1 MIRPRASNSRRS
13 AERLLSRW
21 WPLINV
27 DRRIHT
33 MLDCGSKPQMRH
45 VEAFVR
51 RYVRA
56 VRQFFDNLN
65 RYTPMNGLHRR
76 TLTLRAELKFHGKGP
91 TAHNPGG
98 EFCAVG
104 YFPQKRSKCRSNVT
118 DRRPGFVECTP
129 VAPREDPPTRQSRM
143 ESSREAR

>member
-1 MIRPRASNSRRS
+1 MNS
-13 AERLLSRW
+13 
-21 WPLINV
+21 
-27 DRRIHT
+27 
-33 MLDCGSKPQMRH
+33 
-45 VEAFVR
+45 
-51 RYVRA
+51 
-56 VRQFFDNLN
+56 
-65 RYTPMNGLHRR
+65 LHRR

-129 VAPREDPPTRQSRM
+129 LAPREDPPIRQSRM
-143 ESSREAR
+143 EPSRGARGVHQGEPPFTPFTPPRSNPIIK